1 MTPFQLLFGRSP
13 GTALD
18 VLVPQMDDTET
29 TGGLTDFM
37 ENHRH
42 NVRDFAEALKK
53 IHESRAKTR
62 QRRNAEIRRPSSGVG
77 STEGD
82 LVLAWESESSLFRQG
97 MGSKLV
103 HEKWTGPWKVV
114 KIVFKG
120 LSAVI
125 EMEGRKTR
133 TRTVSMASLQPFYR
147 HSSDLQHPIED
158 EFAQI
163 AWGVDFGL
171 RGDSVAAA
179 PMYTPMDR
187 RTIVSASGVARWG
200 YRGKY
205 LDGVSSDWVA
215 ESEALD
221 SFTPLQ
227 LDTFHALWN
236 LNPPSC

>member
-103 HEKWTGPWKVV
+103 HEKWTGPWKVGRM
-114 KIVFKG
+114 VFKE
-120 LSAVI
+120 LSSVI
-125 EMEGRKTR
+125 EMEGR
-133 TRTVSMASLQPFYR
+133 R
-147 HSSDLQHPIED
+147 H
-158 EFAQI
+158 
-163 AWGVDFGL
+163 G
-171 RGDSVAAA
+171 RGRFPWRLLSHSTD
-179 PMYTPMDR
+179 
-187 RTIVSASGVARWG
+187 ARQTCNI
-200 YRGKY
+200 R
-205 LDGVSSDWVA
+205 
-215 ESEALD
+215 
-221 SFTPLQ
+221 
-227 LDTFHALWN
+227 
-236 LNPPSC
+236 